1 MKRKSQQLNLFKKD
15 LRFHGGSLLHGKRKS
30 VRPLSTKEAVHVV
43 LRSSW
48 GYGSNSFL
56 LLKNKPAIE
65 RIILRTAKKYL
76 IKVYRQAIVS
86 NHLHLI
92 IKISSRKNYQTF
104 IRVLSSLIASHVMKM
119 QSFKVF
125 QKLLRKNAGDPPTD
139 TKTSN
144 ENHLA
149 LNLNLN
155 LTTDQKR
162 AQRHYQKAIQEVQGK
177 GQAFWQFRPFT
188 RVMYWG
194 KDFKDSC
201 SYLLKN
207 TLEAIGFI
215 QYTKRKAN
223 YQYTKKLGISIREG
237 TSYKKHPPII
247 DRSEHVAITS
257 DKS

>member
-15 LRFHGGSLLHGKRKS
+15 LRFHGGSLLYGRRKS
-30 VRPLSTKEAVHVV
+30 VRPLSTKEAIHIV

-76 IKVYRQAIVS
+76 VKVYRQAIIS
-86 NHLHLI
+86 NHLHMI

-125 QKLLRKNAGDPPTD
+125 QKRLRRNAGDPPTNV
-139 TKTSN
+139 KISN
-144 ENHLA
+144 GRHQ
-149 LNLNLN
+149 
-155 LTTDQKR
+155 TTAWLQY
-162 AQRHYQKAIQEVQGK
+162 HKAIQEVQGK

-194 KDFKDSC
+194 KDFKGSC

-215 QYTKRKAN
+215 QYTKRN
-223 YQYTKKLGISIREG
+223 TNR
-237 TSYKKHPPII
+237 YKK
-247 DRSEHVAITS
+247 DS
-257 DKS
+257 DSMRELGRNRIAKK